1 LTTDTVSGIIASPQ
15 VYSAVAGDSP
25 SRDDKAA
32 VSVSPAV
39 GAVVK
44 GDDAAPF
51 SDTITISL
59 QSRQA
64 VADARKEEAKREKA
78 QKESVDNPEASG
90 KSGSSIARV
99 EFVYDL
105 KGDVSV
111 RYLDTADR
119 LVYQVP
125 SELTIHMREASA
137 KTETSIDTT
146 V

>member
-1 LTTDTVSGIIASPQ
+1 VTTDTVSGIIASPK

-25 SRDDKAA
+25 ARDDKAA
-32 VSVSPAV
+32 VSASPAAGV
-39 GAVVK
+39 AVK
-44 GDDAAPF
+44 GDQSSPF

-64 VADARKEEAKREKA
+64 VVDAKKEEAKREKA
-78 QKESVDNPEASG
+78 QKDSADKPDTSG

-125 SELTIHMREASA
+125 SELTLQMREAVA
-137 KTETSIDTT
+137 KSETSIDTT